1 MATIQTNRGL
11 LTANTPEEVQRL
23 VDAGLIDDVQASR
36 LLATIASGTEQ
47 APSRGSLQAQADATA
62 AGEVGFSS
70 ALSQLRESAQ
80 AATSGAPAGQVAPTA
95 PPAQAGQAFSGRDPR
110 IEFLERRGVGP
121 GGIAAQSRAGQF
133 IGSQFD
139 PLQQLFNLQQ
149 VIGAAA
155 GSDIGAQTI
164 GEFTPQFPDRAS
176 RSVRG
181 SQILSQ
187 FFGLSPTQRAD
198 FGLNFDPAFDEQGQD
213 ISGGLG
219 LGFLQDLLT
228 QGTRGSRGARGS
240 SFISSRVPAVQQ
252 AFQLEQPGGDFV
264 PFLRER
270 LGLAGL

>member
-23 VDAGLIDDVQASR
+23 LDAGLIDDAQASR

-80 AATSGAPAGQVAPTA
+80 AAATGQPAGQAVTPAPAGTDPTL
-95 PPAQAGQAFSGRDPR
+95 GGRDPQ

-121 GGIAAQSRAGQF
+121 GGIAPQSRAGQF

-176 RSVRG
+176 RSARG

-187 FFGLSPTQRAD
+187 FFRLSPTQRAD

-228 QGTRGSRGARGS
+228 QGTRGTRGARGS